1 MWSLEDASLASLKE
15 APKGPANSWRSCTTT
30 EQVAAFLVFA
40 VVAAVTPGP
49 SNIMLTAAGAHAG
62 VLRGLPC
69 LFGVATGMGLMM
81 FLVPLGLG
89 SLVLEH
95 PLLLKALH
103 WGGAAVLLWLSWKI
117 ATSSRHIQAVP
128 EGPSVGYV
136 GAAIFQWVNP
146 KSWLVS
152 ASAAG
157 TFLNGGAGSPVLQA
171 ASLGGLFLLAALPS
185 GLLWLAFG
193 AAVQH
198 VLHEHRRRRIFNI
211 VMGAL
216 LASSIALIVR

>member
-1 MWSLEDASLASLKE
+1 M
-15 APKGPANSWRSCTTT
+15 TT
-30 EQVAAFLVFA
+30 EQVTAFLLFA

-62 VLRGLPC
+62 VRRGLPC
-69 LFGVATGMGLMM
+69 LLGVSTGMGLMM

-95 PLLLKALH
+95 PLLLRALNG
-103 WGGAAVLLWLSWKI
+103 GGAAVLLWLSWKI
-117 ATSSRHIQAVP
+117 ATSRSRIETDLRKDP
-128 EGPSVGYV
+128 VGYV
-136 GAAIFQWVNP
+136 GAAVFQWVNP

-157 TFLNGGAGSPVLQA
+157 TFLSGHAGSPIVQA
-171 ASLGGLFLLAALPS
+171 ASLGALFVMAALPS
-185 GLLWLAFG
+185 GLVWLAFG
-193 AAVQH
+193 ASVQH
-198 VLHEHRRRRIFNI
+198 LLHSDRRLRTFNI

-216 LASSIALIVR
+216 LALSIGLILR